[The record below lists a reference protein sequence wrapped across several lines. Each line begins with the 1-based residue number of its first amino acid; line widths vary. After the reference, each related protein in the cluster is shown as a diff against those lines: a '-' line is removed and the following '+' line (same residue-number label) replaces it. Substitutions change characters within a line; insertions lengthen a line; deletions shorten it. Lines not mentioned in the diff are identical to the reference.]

1 MRSLLAVIALLT
13 LGAVPS
19 ARAEEVPASDAEY
32 SADFIMETAE
42 GASNGRLNVA
52 PGKER
57 REDLL
62 QDGDTMVS
70 IRRDDL
76 RRMWMLMPAERMYM
90 EISMDQPAPPG
101 TKRPPSP
108 EEYETK
114 MTREGSEELNGLVTT
129 KYKVIMTGKDGSKM
143 GGFWWMSDEGVLVKM
158 DVISVIKGEKT
169 RMKRELTNIQVG
181 PQSPDL
187 FEIPAGYTSMSMGL
201 ASGMLGLPSMGEAPT
216 EGGEASQDAPTEQPK
231 KKKKGFGAD
240 FLKDVVDAV
249 KQ

>member
-76 RRMWMLMPAERMYM
+76 RRM
-90 EISMDQPAPPG
+90 
-101 TKRPPSP
+101 
-108 EEYETK
+108 
-114 MTREGSEELNGLVTT
+114 
-129 KYKVIMTGKDGSKM
+129 
-143 GGFWWMSDEGVLVKM
+143 
-158 DVISVIKGEKT
+158 
-169 RMKRELTNIQVG
+169 
-181 PQSPDL
+181 
-187 FEIPAGYTSMSMGL
+187 
-201 ASGMLGLPSMGEAPT
+201 
-216 EGGEASQDAPTEQPK
+216 
-231 KKKKGFGAD
+231 
-240 FLKDVVDAV
+240 
-249 KQ
+249 